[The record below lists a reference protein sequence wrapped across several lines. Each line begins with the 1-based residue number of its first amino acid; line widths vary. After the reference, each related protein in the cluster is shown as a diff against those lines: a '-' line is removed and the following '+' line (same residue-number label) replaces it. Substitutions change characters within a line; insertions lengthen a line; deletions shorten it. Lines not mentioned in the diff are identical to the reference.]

1 MMVNYCSSN
10 QYMNS
15 TAIIGIILIA
25 VFVIVMLLT
34 FVFHVLVFKAL
45 LTIQDVPKFH
55 TYGNTI
61 ANTML
66 DQTWTALLV

>member
-1 MMVNYCSSN
+1 MVNYWINN
-10 QYMNS
+10 QSMNS

-45 LTIQDVPKFH
+45 LIIRNIPEIDN
-55 TYGNTI
+55 YGNEL
-61 ANTML
+61 ARPVLNQM
-66 DQTWTALLV
+66 WTS